1 MASLTLLLPQILFVC
16 LFVPSLAR
24 GWIVW
29 LAACLSQMN
38 GYEWL
43 AGWMVFTMVGWLFEF
58 SLVRS
63 LVYWYGS
70 GGVGWCF
77 ACVRVSQL
85 INQAHSCM
93 LRNFFQKVQ
102 SVV

>member
-43 AGWMVFTMVGWLFEF
+43 AGWFSQWLVGCL
-58 SLVRS
+58 SVRS
-63 LVYWYGS
+63 FVRWFTGMVVVVLV
-70 GGVGWCF
+70 GVSHVF
-77 ACVRVSQL
+77 VFYS
-85 INQAHSCM
+85 
-93 LRNFFQKVQ
+93 
-102 SVV
+102 